1 MSSADRRSPPG
12 LCGSR
17 IHLGGRVAKQLQNAF
32 SVYFFFPP
40 CSRLAVPID
49 GRRKIRTLPR
59 LLRDCSARTRDI
71 FQAFSRWE
79 MWDPGFFFC
88 SLGRRGSLSSV
99 DRLQVFHVEWKL
111 GPLSLCHQIQFDC
124 LRVNPQRRIIA

>member
-32 SVYFFFPP
+32 SIYFFFPAQP
-40 CSRLAVPID
+40 ASGADRRTSEDTNFAASFEGLLGPNQGYFSSIFSMADVGSRFFFLFLGSETVVVLSRPLA
-49 GRRKIRTLPR
+49 G
-59 LLRDCSARTRDI
+59 
-71 FQAFSRWE
+71 FSR
-79 MWDPGFFFC
+79 
-88 SLGRRGSLSSV
+88 R
-99 DRLQVFHVEWKL
+99 VET

>member
-32 SVYFFFPP
+32 SVYFFFSPVQP
-40 CSRLAVPID
+40 ASGAD
-49 GRRKIRTLPR
+49 GRTSENTNFAASFEGLFGPNQGYF
-59 LLRDCSARTRDI
+59 SSI
-71 FQAFSRWE
+71 FS
-79 MWDPGFFFC
+79 MGDVGSSFFWF
-88 SLGRRGSLSSV
+88 LGRRGSLSSV
-99 DRLQVFHVEWKL
+99 DRLQVFQVEWKL
-111 GPLSLCHQIQFDC
+111 VPLSLCHQTRFDC

>member
-1 MSSADRRSPPG
+1 MSSADLRSPPG

-32 SVYFFFPP
+32 SIYFFFP
-40 CSRLAVPID
+40 CSRLAVQID
-49 GRRKIRTLPR
+49 GRQKIRTLPR
-59 LLRDCSARTRDI
+59 LLKDCSARTRDI
-71 FQAFSRWE
+71 FQTFSRWE
-79 MWDPGFFFC
+79 MWDPGFFLF
-88 SLGRRGSLSSV
+88 LGSERVIVLSRLLADFSRR
-99 DRLQVFHVEWKL
+99 VET